1 MFATWKKSYDKPR
14 QHIQKR
20 RHTLL
25 TKVHIVKAVVFPVVL
40 WELDHKEGW
49 VSKNWCFWTV
59 VLEKTLESALDFK
72 EIKPVNPKGNQSWIF
87 IGRTDAK
94 DEAPILWPPDA
105 KNWLFGK
112 DPVLGKIEG
121 RRRRGRQRMRRLDG
135 ITDSMDMSLSK
146 LWELVMDREAW
157 RVHSLWMKTKKWKE
171 TDISSKNLVSLNRD
185 PSIYPPVHPS
195 MHAPISQA
203 SHLLIHPPILPIYL
217 PSTYHL
223 LISCSFICSSI
234 YFIYL
239 TIQPPIN
246 PSVYSIHPSIYTSNR
261 YLGFF

>member
-1 MFATWKKSYDKPR
+1 M
-14 QHIQKR
+14 
-20 RHTLL
+20 
-25 TKVHIVKAVVFPVVL
+25 
-40 WELDHKEGW
+40 
-49 VSKNWCFWTV
+49 N
-59 VLEKTLESALDFK
+59 
-72 EIKPVNPKGNQSWIF
+72 
-87 IGRTDAK
+87 
-94 DEAPILWPPDA
+94 
-105 KNWLFGK
+105 
-112 DPVLGKIEG
+112 
-121 RRRRGRQRMRRLDG
+121 
-135 ITDSMDMSLSK
+135 LSK

-157 RVHSLWMKTKKWKE
+157 RVHSLWMKTKKWKK

-223 LISCSFICSSI
+223 LISCSLICSSI

-261 YLGFF
+261 YFFLMFFLWLYFALQYCIGFAIHQHESATGVHVFPILNPPPNSLPITSLWVIPVYQPQASYILHQT